1 MNAEDLLKDIPLD
14 TPDEQHDLQ
23 QESKR
28 ERISAIIAG
37 GGSRQYLGREL
48 QLSDIDKM
56 NPQEVD
62 KLYCRYEARLGAKTE
77 GPKTEGPQKVKNP
90 VRVAAGKKGAEA
102 RWSKRNA
109 QAQQAQP
116 ESIRI
121 TKESPE
127 QPPPRLPVTV
137 NVYKNFFPLCVLIG
151 AAGIGIFLIS
161 RKAEIQPETKQRPTD
176 SFEMR

>member
-1 MNAEDLLKDIPLD
+1 METQEIP
-14 TPDEQHDLQ
+14 EAQKS
-23 QESKR
+23 QEPQKTQ
-28 ERISAIIAG
+28 EPTE
-37 GGSRQYLGREL
+37 GS
-48 QLSDIDKM
+48 
-56 NPQEVD
+56 
-62 KLYCRYEARLGAKTE
+62 KTE
-77 GPKTEGPQKVKNP
+77 GSKTEGPQKVKNP

-116 ESIRI
+116 EPIRI

-161 RKAEIQPETKQRPTD
+161 RKAEMQPKMQPEIQPEIKQRPID
-176 SFEMR
+176 PFEMR